1 MKLSD
6 KDFKISIIIMSTDLK
21 KNMNT
26 MKRWMEDMEKN
37 KLNFSSW
44 NKNRVPSEMKYLT
57 DDFNNRLDNSREP
70 ESLKT

>member
-26 MKRWMEDMEKN
+26 MKRKWNYKN
-37 KLNFSSW
+37 
-44 NKNRVPSEMKYLT
+44 
-57 DDFNNRLDNSREP
+57 
-70 ESLKT
+70 